1 MSKIVFFELAWEQY
15 QYWQNQDKKFIK
27 KLNKLLTDIDRNGNS
42 GIGHPEPLKGNLSG
56 WWSREIDEKNRLIY
70 KSEDG
75 CIKIY
80 QCKNHYDDK

>member
-1 MSKIVFFELAWEQY
+1 MKIQFNETGWEQF
-15 QYWQNQDKKFIK
+15 QYWLEQDKKTLK
-27 KLNKLLTDIDRNGNS
+27 KINRLLADISRNGNS

-70 KSEDG
+70 RIDG
-75 CIKIY
+75 DTVKIY

>member
-70 KSEDG
+70 KIGDG

>member
-42 GIGHPEPLKGNLSG
+42 GIL
-56 WWSREIDEKNRLIY
+56 
-70 KSEDG
+70 
-75 CIKIY
+75 
-80 QCKNHYDDK
+80 